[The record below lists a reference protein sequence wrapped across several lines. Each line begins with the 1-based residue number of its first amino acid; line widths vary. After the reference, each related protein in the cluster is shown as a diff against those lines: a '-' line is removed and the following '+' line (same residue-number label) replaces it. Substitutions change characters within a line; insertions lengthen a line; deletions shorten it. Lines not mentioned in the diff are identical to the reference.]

1 MRHLRSQLIDL
12 LDQARQQH
20 RMEIIPKRLLAL
32 LVKEFLALLPGE
44 KSKRVELSA
53 RTLTHGNL
61 HRHIFTIRCPDQA
74 FYLDAIKGY
83 LLKCDIQPIGQQTMV
98 AKMECDDEA
107 CYLELRKPDIRD
119 EANFMFIALHISAT
133 ITPDIGPLKKDIQA
147 ILQAVDLSVR
157 DYRPMQKLVAQ
168 AVAGLMMADDSD
180 GASLLDWMNDAHF
193 LHFGIIHENSRLGVA
208 KKIRVLD
215 RIAPGL
221 LDQIKSIKPATE
233 IGLCWFSLSA
243 TAHYLYSAASVEVVR
258 ASWRGAKGEMQQIIL
273 IGHFSRS
280 ARYANASYLPVLASR
295 WRELASDTLLQHSAF
310 YRREIRTLFD
320 RMPKRILLASK
331 GSDWLEPLKA
341 IIDLAGPMQLV
352 ARLIPV
358 LEGNTD
364 ILMITVTAKRF
375 GPSVMQHMLQAL
387 ADAGQIIHGHDSF
400 GIGPHRIILI
410 GIDRSS
416 PAIPQKSL
424 EESIRHCIIFWKDIA
439 RAEVMRHADIFDI
452 PATLNELEQIPPLY
466 QELFPPAQFTRDLQM
481 RERVLQSGRTRVY
494 VTPRAK
500 ATGDEVE
507 LHIYSLKQPSL
518 GTLVDTIRAFGLD
531 PIQEAVVPFGKDP
544 ECLEN
549 PDDRCGCI
557 HISSL
562 ICRAPLHLDKEDAQR
577 LRRGLAQALNDEADH
592 DPINVLLIT
601 AKLEIDQ
608 IAVMITLRNH
618 LIQLIPD
625 AAKLPLSDMISRH
638 PEVSAALHRLFAAHH
653 LPAMPESYLVEAR
666 ELFHESMGSISNLSD
681 DRWFR
686 ALAELVEASL
696 RSNAFI
702 RAFGEPVGIKI
713 DPGKLSYAPEPK
725 PYREIFVHG
734 VHMEGV
740 HLRAGPI
747 ARGGLRYSDR
757 PSDFRT
763 EVLELMST
771 QVVKNGQIV
780 PTGSKGGFVVRGG
793 TDSSFV
799 LDQYRTFIDTLLSLT
814 DNMDQATAVAAEGI
828 RIAESDANDP
838 YLVVAAD
845 KGTARFSD
853 DANERSQQAGFWL
866 GDAFASGGRFGYDHK
881 KVGITARGAWV
892 CVAHHFAKL
901 GIDAY
906 SDPISCVGIG
916 DMGGDVFGNGML
928 LNPQLRLI
936 AAFNH
941 RHIFLD
947 PEPDATTA
955 FAERQRLFAEMGGWD
970 SYNQQLIS
978 QGGGLFERSAKTIP
992 LARNMRKL
1000 LMTEE
1005 DSLSGEALIRAILAA
1020 PVDLLYNGGIGTY
1033 IKAASESHADVRDPG
1048 NNAVR
1053 IDATQLRCRA
1063 ISEGGNLGLTQKAR
1077 IDYALAGGI
1086 INTDAMDNAAGVDM
1100 SDHEVNLKI
1109 LLSPQSGNKI
1119 SFDKRNS
1126 QLKALT
1132 EAVTADCLNNN
1143 LLQSRAITLAE
1154 AAASQHP
1161 LRLRRLRDHLT
1172 EQGWL
1177 GEAVAPR
1184 MQENELLHLRPQLSV
1199 LLGQEKNRIHARLS
1213 AEMFHQLAVF
1223 NQQLLNSYFPEP
1235 LHKRF
1240 ASKFSNHPLASEI
1253 IHTVASNHVVNH
1265 IGLGAVHHL
1274 ESMVDHSISDIAGA
1288 LLVSEALL
1296 EAQSLRDAIWSDVKD
1311 PSLVIALQQQLQEQ
1325 LIHFAEELL
1334 RLCPIAKLDQ
1344 AWVKK
1349 QRNGLARFRDQL
1361 LQEKIAKP
1369 EVAGL
1374 EAGWLEQ
1381 LATLPELAHAACAL
1395 HISSTH
1401 QIPLNRC
1408 LTASRAC
1415 LQHLPIREMERQLR
1429 SADWGAADAHSLR
1442 REWLQRLV
1450 TLKEKAIC
1458 QLLDKSGIHFEATA
1472 KARWHQHPSW
1482 ANIEYLMRS
1491 EHIGEDSDTTQ
1502 PSEPRRAESRRMQ
1515 LLLALTRLESIIETQ
1530 GQ

>member
-1 MRHLRSQLIDL
+1 MRHLRLQLIDL

-20 RMEIIPKRLLAL
+20 RMESVPKRLLAV
-32 LVKEFLALLPGE
+32 LVKDFLALLPKG
-44 KSKRVELSA
+44 KSKRVALSV

-98 AKMECDDEA
+98 AKMECDDA
-107 CYLELRKPDIRD
+107 FCSLELRKPDARD

-133 ITPDIGPLKKDIQA
+133 ITPDIEPLKKDIQA

-157 DYRPMQKLVAQ
+157 DYHSMQKLVAQ
-168 AVAGLMMADDSD
+168 AVSGLMADDSD

-193 LHFGIIHENSRLGVA
+193 LYFGIIHDNTRLGVA
-208 KKIRVLD
+208 KKGRVLD

-221 LDQIKSIKPATE
+221 LDQISAIQPATE
-233 IGLCWFSLSA
+233 TGLRWLSLSA
-243 TAHYLYSAASVEVVR
+243 CAQYLYSAASVEVVR
-258 ASWRGAKGEMQQIIL
+258 ASWRGAKGEMQQIML

-280 ARYANASYLPVLASR
+280 ARYANASYLPLLASH
-295 WRELASDTLLQHSAF
+295 WRELACDPLLQHSAF

-331 GSDWLEPLKA
+331 GDDWLEPLKA
-341 IIDLAGPMQLV
+341 TIDLAGPMQLV

-358 LEGNTD
+358 LEGNSD
-364 ILMITVTAKRF
+364 ILMVAVTAKRF
-375 GPSVMQHMLQAL
+375 SPTVMQHMLQAL
-387 ADAGQIIHGHDSF
+387 ADAGQTVHGHDSF

-416 PAIPQKSL
+416 PAIQQKSL
-424 EESIRHCIIFWKDIA
+424 EDIIRHCIIFWKDIA

-481 RERVLQSGRTRVY
+481 RKRVLQSGRTRVY

-531 PIQEAVVPFGKDP
+531 PIQEAVVPFGRDP
-544 ECLEN
+544 DCLEN
-549 PDDRCGCI
+549 PNGRCGCI

-562 ICRAPLHLDKEDAQR
+562 TCRAPRHLDKEDAQR

-592 DPINVLLIT
+592 DPINALLIT
-601 AKLEIDQ
+601 ARLEIDQ
-608 IAVMITLRNH
+608 IAVVITLRNH

-625 AAKLPLSDMISRH
+625 AAKLPLSDMILRH
-638 PEVSAALHRLFAAHH
+638 PEVTAALHKLFAAHH
-653 LPAMPESYLVEAR
+653 LPALPESYLAEAR
-666 ELFHESMGSISNLSD
+666 ELFHEAMGSISNLSD

-702 RAFGEPVGIKI
+702 RQFGEPVGIKI
-713 DPGKLSYAPEPK
+713 DPRKLSYAPEPK

-734 VHMEGV
+734 VHIEGV

-793 TDSSFV
+793 TGASFV
-799 LDQYRTFIDTLLSLT
+799 LDQYRTFIDALLALT
-814 DNMDQATAVAAEGI
+814 DNMDQAVTVAAEGI

-881 KVGITARGAWV
+881 QVGITARGAWV
-892 CVAHHFAKL
+892 CVAHHFGKL
-901 GIDAY
+901 DIDAY
-906 SDPISCVGIG
+906 NDPISCVGIG

-928 LNPQLRLI
+928 LNPNLRLI

-947 PEPDATTA
+947 PEPDTGRA
-955 FAERQRLFAEMGGWD
+955 FTERQRLFEQTGGWE
-970 SYNQQLIS
+970 SYNPQLIS
-978 QGGGLFERSAKTIP
+978 QGGGVFERSAKSIP
-992 LARNMRKL
+992 LASNIRKQ
-1000 LMTEE
+1000 LMCEE
-1005 DSLSGEALIRAILAA
+1005 ASLSGEALIRAILSA

-1053 IDATQLRCRA
+1053 IDATQLRCRV

-1077 IDYALAGGI
+1077 IEYAIAGGI

-1109 LLSPQSGNKI
+1109 LLSPQSGTKI
-1119 SFDKRNS
+1119 SFVQRNI

-1154 AAASQHP
+1154 QAVSRHP
-1161 LRLRRLRDHLT
+1161 LRMRRLRDHLT
-1172 EQGWL
+1172 ADGWL
-1177 GEAVAPR
+1177 GETVAPE
-1184 MQENELLHLRPQLSV
+1184 MQEDELLHLRPQLSV
-1199 LLGQEKNRIHARLS
+1199 LLGQEKNRIHACLNT
-1213 AEMFHQLAVF
+1213 EQFHQQCAF
-1223 NQQLLNSYFPEP
+1223 KQQLLNSYFPEP
-1235 LHKRF
+1235 LHKQF
-1240 ASKFSNHPLASEI
+1240 SSKFSAHPLTSEI
-1253 IHTVASNHVVNH
+1253 IHTVATNHIVNH
-1265 IGLGAVHHL
+1265 IGLGAVHQL
-1274 ESMVDHSISDIAGA
+1274 ESMVDHSVSHIVEA
-1288 LLVSEALL
+1288 LLISEALL
-1296 EAQSLRDAIWSDVKD
+1296 EIKPLRDAIWSEVTD
-1311 PSLVIALQQQLQEQ
+1311 PNQVIDLQQQLQEQ

-1334 RLCPIAKLDQ
+1334 RLCPIDRLDQ
-1344 AWVKK
+1344 IWLKK
-1349 QRNGLARFRDQL
+1349 QRSGLLRFRDKL
-1361 LQEKIAKP
+1361 MQEKVSKP
-1369 EVAGL
+1369 DVAGL
-1374 EAGWLEQ
+1374 DRGKLEQ
-1381 LATLPELAHAACAL
+1381 LAVLSELSQAACAL
-1395 HISSTH
+1395 HIASMTR
-1401 QIPLNRC
+1401 IPVSRC
-1408 LTASRAC
+1408 LTASKAS
-1415 LQHLPIREMERQLR
+1415 LQLLPILAMEQQLR
-1429 SADWGAADAHSLR
+1429 SSDWGSADAHSLR

-1450 TLKEKAIC
+1450 NLKQKAIF
-1458 QLLDKSGIHFEATA
+1458 QLLEKGGNHYEATA
-1472 KARWHQHPSW
+1472 KTRWYQHPTW
-1482 ANIEYLMRS
+1482 ANIEKYMHENNR
-1491 EHIGEDSDTTQ
+1491 EDSDTNQ
-1502 PSEPRRAESRRMQ
+1502 QGEPRRVESRRMQ
-1515 LLLALTRLESIIETQ
+1515 LLLALTRLESIIEA
-1530 GQ
+1530 